1 MDSLTADNYLT
12 KWAERM
18 RPSTAPFDRSASI
31 REEWALVLKA
41 TSGATANAAWRE
53 WIGTGATRW
62 PTLYQFQALIAK
74 HVDRTPDTECPEC
87 HNGGWVPGP
96 DFVGHN
102 GHTYTSAQPC
112 TCGDGDRARGSRIWR
127 ERVTG

>member
-1 MDSLTADNYLT
+1 MDSITADRYLT

-18 RPSTAPFDRSASI
+18 RPSTAPFDRSDSI

-41 TSGATANAAWRE
+41 TNGHTANAAWRE
-53 WIGTGATRW
+53 WIDSGATRW
-62 PTLYQFQALIAK
+62 PTLYAFQNLIRK
-74 HVDRTPDTECPEC
+74 HTDHTPEDKCPDC

-96 DFVGHN
+96 DFDQN

-112 TCGDGDRARGSRIWR
+112 TCSEGDRARGSRIWR
-127 ERVTG
+127 DRETV